1 MKVCARR
8 AVSTAT
14 QCIAAAQSSH
24 PHNNSGAT
32 REALSSD
39 TREMTEQIP
48 PLVEAIKA
56 NTECPDSTSSQ
67 SELMYVAE
75 VFLHVSSTAHT
86 ICSFSKTL

>member
-1 MKVCARR
+1 M
-8 AVSTAT
+8 STAT
-14 QCIAAAQSSH
+14 QCVSAAHSSH
-24 PHNNSGAT
+24 PHNGNAAT

-56 NTECPDSTSSQ
+56 NTDNPQSTSTQ

-75 VFLHVSSTAHT
+75 VFLHVSLHTT
-86 ICSFSKTL
+86 ICITNR